1 MEKINFQNNVTK
13 ASAETMTQFQDN
25 IENAINEVLNIVC
38 PIGKVEIFFDNEDH
52 SNYLGFTWERTSI
65 GKTPIGIDS
74 SDSDFNA
81 IGKTGGEKEHTLTTN
96 EMPSHK
102 HEMSLADYGSDACSA
117 VVWKPGDSNG
127 KFAYG
132 GDMIDNA
139 GGSQSHNNLQPYEVM
154 AFWKRVA

>member
-1 MEKINFQNNVTK
+1 MEKINFQDNITK
-13 ASAETMTQFQDN
+13 ANAETMNTFQNN
-25 IENAINEVLNIVC
+25 IEKAINEVLNIVC

-81 IGKTGGEKEHTLTTN
+81 IGKTGGEKEHTLIIN
-96 EMPSHK
+96 EIPEHN
-102 HEMSLADYGSDACSA
+102 HELGYDTGALLTAGNQR
-117 VVWKPGDSNG
+117 G
-127 KFAYG
+127 
-132 GDMIDNA
+132 NA
-139 GGSQSHNNLQPYEVM
+139 GSGSTYGQGWYTRAVGGNQPHNNLQPYEVM